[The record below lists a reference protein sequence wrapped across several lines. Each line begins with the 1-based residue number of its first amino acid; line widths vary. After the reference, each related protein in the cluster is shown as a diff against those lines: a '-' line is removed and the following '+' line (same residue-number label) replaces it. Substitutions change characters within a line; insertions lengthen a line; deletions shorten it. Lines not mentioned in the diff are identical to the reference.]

1 MLDKNEI
8 ELFRDNVKKFLENEV
23 APHYNQWEKA
33 EIFPRELWNKMG
45 ENGLL
50 CVDVPEEYGGFGANF
65 RLSAVI
71 VEEASR
77 AGFSSLASNI
87 SVHSDIVAPYILHLG
102 NEEQKKTWLPKMVT
116 GEAVGAIGM
125 TEPGAGSDLQGL
137 KARADKD
144 GDGYS
149 INGQKNLYH
158 QWSALRRDRAGHQDR
173 PQRWLQ
179 RHDVVHRGLHAGRLC
194 PWP

>member
-1 MLDKNEI
+1 MLDQNEI

-23 APHYNQWEKA
+23 APHYDQWEKA
-33 EIFPRELWNKMG
+33 EMFPRELWNKMG

-77 AGFSSLASNI
+77 AGFGALASNI

-102 NEEQKKTWLPKMVT
+102 YEEQKQAWLPKMVT
-116 GEAVGAIGM
+116 G
-125 TEPGAGSDLQGL
+125 
-137 KARADKD
+137 
-144 GDGYS
+144 
-149 INGQKNLYH
+149 
-158 QWSALRRDRAGHQDR
+158 
-173 PQRWLQ
+173 
-179 RHDVVHRGLHAGRLC
+179 
-194 PWP
+194 